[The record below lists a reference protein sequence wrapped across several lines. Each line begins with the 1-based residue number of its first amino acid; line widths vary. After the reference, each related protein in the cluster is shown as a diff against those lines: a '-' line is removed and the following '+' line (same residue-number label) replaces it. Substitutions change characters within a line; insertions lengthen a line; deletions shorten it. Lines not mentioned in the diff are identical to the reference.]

1 MKTSRLVEKIFIRS
15 FLIVTLFLLQSCSN
29 TLIGEKLENSFDLTE
44 NPNTSEKTNNKPQKT
59 NNKPQKNN
67 KKTKI
72 KSRIKDDKKENK
84 NNFDNIIKEN
94 SITKKDRLSQKSDQ
108 SIKKKFFNP
117 QPYRI
122 ILRLSGANPSAPAE
136 TVTEALR
143 KAGVQ
148 FEVEKIERFNEENF
162 SKNTSLKR

>member
-1 MKTSRLVEKIFIRS
+1 MNISRIFEKIFIRS
-15 FLIVTLFLLQSCSN
+15 FLIVTLFPLQSCSN

-44 NPNTSEKTNNKPQKT
+44 DPSTSEKTNNKPQKR
-59 NNKPQKNN
+59 NEKSKNKQIN
-67 KKTKI
+67 
-72 KSRIKDDKKENK
+72 KENK
-84 NNFDNIIKEN
+84 NNIVKEN
-94 SITKKDRLSQKSDQ
+94 LITNKDRLSQKTNK
-108 SIKKKFFNP
+108 SIKKIIFNP

-148 FEVEKIERFNEENF
+148 FEVEKIERFEEENF